1 MADER
6 KYLRAGV
13 RGGVTA
19 ALCVL
24 MVVPPATMAQGVA
37 SESMQPIG
45 TAKSALP
52 HEVHA
57 KPLTQQERV
66 LHVLNRFTFGPRPG
80 EVEAVE
86 REGLS
91 HWFDQQLHPQ
101 SIDDSAFE
109 AKLARDPAMQLTTA
123 ELQERFPGPAELRRA
138 ARVGDRMTSSDPV
151 DRAIWADAAA
161 NFEARR
167 KQQEQAA
174 TQGATSGNT
183 MPATGDLMQ
192 AAQENPTQTD
202 ETGLRARQ
210 RRINAGFAALSAA
223 DNDSATAADSGK
235 AAPQDMAATTKASAR
250 RADRRAE
257 ALPTSDVN
265 AVLSL
270 PAEERFGRLVAMQP
284 NQMIAFRDGL
294 RPVDRSALM
303 EGLTP
308 AQTEAVVAMLQQPDR
323 VVIGETL
330 ATRLLRDIDSQ
341 RQLQAVMTDFWLNHF
356 SVYLRKNQDE
366 PYYLPEY
373 QRDVVLP
380 RALGSFEDLLVAT
393 AKSPAM
399 LLYLD
404 NWESI
409 GPDSIAA
416 QRVKMIQER
425 RPNAKGAQA
434 LPKGINENYAR
445 ELMELHTLGVN
456 GGYTQQDV
464 IEVAKC
470 FTGWTIDRKPNGEGT
485 GEFVFDPNRHE
496 GGTKIVLGHKI
507 KEGGMNEG
515 LEVLHI
521 LATSPATA
529 RFISTKLAVR
539 FVSDT
544 PPPSLVNKMATTFE
558 RTNGNIPAVLK
569 TMFDAP
575 EFWSPGVYRAKV
587 KTPIEFLVSAL
598 RASDAQVTNPVVL
611 EPVMQRLG
619 MPVYGMQTPNGY
631 AWTQDA
637 WVSSNELV
645 TRMNLALVLSSN
657 RQPGV
662 RIDWPQLLGASDAN
676 QALTNDP
683 DAQTERRLETLLLGQ
698 PASERTRETVLA
710 QFKDPTA
717 QQQAEQS
724 LRAQPVAQSQAGAAG
739 AAMLERANFGRRAQQ
754 AGSSARP
761 GPATPLDTMA
771 GLLLGSPEFQR
782 R

>member
-1 MADER
+1 MAVQQR
-6 KYLRAGV
+6 VWQAVV

-19 ALCVL
+19 ALCVV
-24 MVVPPATMAQGVA
+24 MVVPPAAIAQSDATATMPA
-37 SESMQPIG
+37 SHA
-45 TAKSALP
+45 AKSVMP
-52 HEVHA
+52 TEVHA
-57 KPLTQQERV
+57 QPLTQQERV
-66 LHVLNRFTFGPRPG
+66 LHALNRFTFGPRPG
-80 EVEAVE
+80 EVAAVE

-91 HWFDQQLHPQ
+91 RWFEAQLHPQ
-101 SIDDSAFE
+101 TIDDSAFE
-109 AKLARDPAMQLTTA
+109 AKLARFPAMQLSTA
-123 ELQERFPGPAELRRA
+123 ELEEHYPGPAELRRNL
-138 ARVGDRMTSSDPV
+138 RVGDRMTPSDPV
-151 DRAIWADAAA
+151 ERAIWADATA

-174 TQGATSGNT
+174 AQGPTAAKAPPSV
-183 MPATGDLMQ
+183 GDLMQ
-192 AAQENPTQTD
+192 AAQPLPAREDATPTQR
-202 ETGLRARQ
+202 RAE
-210 RRINAGFAALSAA
+210 
-223 DNDSATAADSGK
+223 
-235 AAPQDMAATTKASAR
+235 R
-250 RADRRAE
+250 RADAMD
-257 ALPTSDVN
+257 ATGVD

-270 PAEERFGRLVAMQP
+270 PAEERFGQLVAMQP
-284 NQMIAFRDGL
+284 QQMIAFREGL
-294 RPVDRSALM
+294 RPVDRPALM

-308 AQTEAVVAMLQQPDR
+308 AQMEAVVAMLQQPDR

-356 SVYLRKNQDE
+356 SVYVHKNQDE
-366 PYYLPEY
+366 PFYLPEY

-380 RALGSFEDLLVAT
+380 RALGNFEDLLVAT

-409 GPDSIAA
+409 GPDSVAA
-416 QRVKMIQER
+416 ERVKMIQAR

-470 FTGWTIDRKPNGEGT
+470 FTGWTIDRRPGGAST
-485 GEFVFDPNRHE
+485 GEFVFDPNKHE

-507 KEGGMNEG
+507 KEDGMNEG

-529 RFISTKLAVR
+529 RFISTQLAVR

-544 PPPSLVNKMATTFE
+544 PPPSLVRKMAATFE

-575 EFWSPGVYRAKV
+575 EFWSPAVYRAKV

-598 RASDAQVTNPVVL
+598 RASDAQIVNPVVL

-657 RQPGV
+657 HQPGV
-662 RIDWPQLLGASDAN
+662 RTDWPQLLGTSDA
-676 QALTNDP
+676 AVVSDP
-683 DAQTERRLETLLLGQ
+683 DAQTEQRLETLLLGQ

-710 QFKDPTA
+710 QFKDPAT
-717 QQQAEQS
+717 QQQAEQG
-724 LRAQPVAQSQAGAAG
+724 LRAQPVAQSISPTGAGAAG
-739 AAMLERANFGRRAQQ
+739 AAMLERANFGRRAQKD
-754 AGSSARP
+754 GPSFRP
-761 GPATPLDTMA
+761 GQTTPLDTMA